1 MKGFI
6 FGFIDNLIVA
16 ISSILGIHI
25 ENYFNGYGVN
35 GALYGA
41 LIGHTISDFIAGYS
55 DFGFN
60 IGLNMALG
68 CFAVIFIVFVY
79 FLVVNVEL

>member
-25 ENYFNGYGVN
+25 ENYFHGYGVH

-41 LIGHTISDFIAGYS
+41 LIGHTLSDFIAGYS
-55 DFGFN
+55 DFGLN
-60 IGLNMALG
+60 VGINMAIG
-68 CFAVIFIVFVY
+68 CFVVICIVFIY
-79 FLVVNVEL
+79 FLFTDV